1 MLQGK
6 KEFKQRIYYNINL
19 YSLVPE
25 DHFLKR
31 LQKLVSFDFVRDIT
45 KGYYSHTGK
54 PSIDPVVLVKMLLV
68 GYLFDIRSERKL
80 VEEVSLNLAYRW
92 YIGYDLDEKVPD
104 HSIFSKARK
113 RFGEKIFKEIFEQ
126 ILKTAIGYGI
136 VSKDGILVDSSIVK
150 ADASVSSIIEIN
162 LSPEEYWRKLDESE
176 ETKSPT
182 GRKPKSDTPLNTG
195 SHFNGNPDKN
205 KMGKRRRRTN
215 SSFLKKRSTTD
226 PDATLF
232 YRPGAGSYLSY
243 KAHIATDTN
252 GIITA
257 VSASPSS
264 LHDTGAIP
272 VLIES
277 HESILGTPSCIAA
290 DSKYGSEECL
300 MYLQDKGINTSI
312 NPETKSN
319 RPRHFSK
326 EDFAYD
332 KEKDHYICPEGNIL
346 ERKAK
351 NHKLNRIKYR
361 AKKKVCLLC
370 PKREKCID
378 SKSSNPRIV
387 TRYDSQCF
395 QKAREC
401 YYSNYGRAMQN
412 LRSTIIEGI
421 FGQAKAFHG
430 MERSKFRGLA
440 KVETQFL
447 LTATALNLKKMVKI
461 MDMEKVKSVI
471 PEKIYNIIC
480 ICRNIFG
487 NLQRRLPIVWP

>member
-1 MLQGK
+1 ML
-6 KEFKQRIYYNINL
+6 
-19 YSLVPE
+19 
-25 DHFLKR
+25 
-31 LQKLVSFDFVRDIT
+31 
-45 KGYYSHTGK
+45 
-54 PSIDPVVLVKMLLV
+54 
-68 GYLFDIRSERKL
+68 
-80 VEEVSLNLAYRW
+80 
-92 YIGYDLDEKVPD
+92 
-104 HSIFSKARK
+104 
-113 RFGEKIFKEIFEQ
+113 
-126 ILKTAIGYGI
+126 
-136 VSKDGILVDSSIVK
+136 
-150 ADASVSSIIEIN
+150 
-162 LSPEEYWRKLDESE
+162 
-176 ETKSPT
+176 
-182 GRKPKSDTPLNTG
+182 
-195 SHFNGNPDKN
+195 
-205 KMGKRRRRTN
+205 
-215 SSFLKKRSTTD
+215 
-226 PDATLF
+226 
-232 YRPGAGSYLSY
+232 
-243 KAHIATDTN
+243 TDTN

-257 VSASPSS
+257 IAASPSS
-264 LHDTGAIP
+264 LHDTGAVPIF
-272 VLIES
+272 IES
-277 HESILGTPSCIAA
+277 HKNMMGTPLWIAA

-312 NPETKSN
+312 NPDTKSN

-326 EDFAYD
+326 EDFTYD
-332 KEKDHYICPEGNIL
+332 NEKDHYICPEGNIL